1 MALTR
6 LDQLYRQVILDHSS
20 HPHHHG
26 TLEDATNQVEM
37 NNPTCGDVIELQL
50 NLADNRI
57 EAIRF
62 SGSGCT
68 ISTASASM
76 MTDVVLGKTPKE
88 ALALVDQFSLLVQGK
103 EPGNL
108 DDLGDAAIL
117 SGVVKFPAR
126 IRCAT
131 LAWKG
136 LEKALAI
143 TNEIKMNERD

>member
-26 TLEDATNQVEM
+26 TLDEATTQVEM

-50 NLADNRI
+50 NVEGNRI
-57 EAIRF
+57 EEIRF

-88 ALALVDQFSLLVQGK
+88 ALALVDQFSLLVQGRDDVDF
-103 EPGNL
+103 

-117 SGVVKFPAR
+117 SGVAKFPAR

-136 LEKALAI
+136 LEKALLA
-143 TNEIKMNERD
+143 TDEMNPNENE

>member
-26 TLEDATNQVEM
+26 ILEEATNQVEM

-50 NLADNRI
+50 NVADNRI
-57 EAIRF
+57 EEIRF

-88 ALALVDQFSLLVQGK
+88 ALALVDQFSLLVQGRDDV
-103 EPGNL
+103 NF

-117 SGVVKFPAR
+117 SGVAKFPAR

-136 LEKALAI
+136 LEKALLA
-143 TNEIKMNERD
+143 TDEMKASKKE